1 MPDHAIWV
9 CPSGPENQL
18 LPHPFFLHHPLL
30 PLSFA
35 AFLLPSCHSDSHTF
49 RSCSRSC
56 APALNLASIAL
67 LPTHAS
73 RASTMALQL
82 TPSMLQRP
90 VKQACLSSPILSFHQ
105 LSLPF
110 IHSPLSSPCLPCVI
124 IKHHPTAIPCVT
136 GTTPA
141 APNATRQRLS
151 GSTQTTSPILD
162 GLMSS
167 PVNPIGEP
175 ELDLVLVSCIARV
188 PAVIFVFTFHCFAFV
203 PLTTLPLCSLRL
215 IPPLPLPFHAT
226 SFSL

>member
-9 CPSGPENQL
+9 CPSGPKNQL

-30 PLSFA
+30 LPSFA
-35 AFLLPSCHSDSHTF
+35 AFLLPSRHSDSCTF

-56 APALNLASIAL
+56 APALDLASIAL
-67 LPTHAS
+67 LPTHTSCAL
-73 RASTMALQL
+73 TTALQL
-82 TPSMLQRP
+82 APSMSQHP
-90 VKQACLSSPILSFHQ
+90 VKWACLSSPILSFHR

-110 IHSPLSSPCLPCVI
+110 ILSPLSSPRLPRVV
-124 IKHHPTAIPCVT
+124 IKHHPTAVPCVA

-141 APNATRQRLS
+141 TPNATRPLLS
-151 GSTQTTSPILD
+151 GSAQTTSPILD
-162 GLMSS
+162 GLASS

-175 ELDLVLVSCIARV
+175 ELDLVSVSCIACA
-188 PAVIFVFTFHCFAFV
+188 PAVVFVFSFHCFAFV
-203 PLTTLPLCSLRL
+203 PLTPLPLCSLRL